1 MKLKTSL
8 ITAAIIA
15 ALAATS
21 VQAQDN
27 VVKVGVTRY
36 TTHSSSNGL
45 TATPPVFPAS
55 ADAETGDATTLLLVI
70 ERSLTPNLG
79 IELALGV
86 PPRID
91 AKGTGAAAALGDP
104 LLSVKNVS
112 PTLLVNYYF
121 GDPDT
126 ALRPYLGAGVNY
138 TKFTDIRSSL
148 PTSKLEMSD
157 SWGWA
162 VQAGLSYA
170 VRKDWGLFV
179 SVTRLDVKSDV
190 DAIATIPGVPVPV
203 EVKTTIDLKPIT
215 YSLGLWYRF

>member
-1 MKLKTSL
+1 MNLKARVFG
-8 ITAAIIA
+8 AAIVA
-15 ALAATS
+15 ALAGNA

-36 TTHSSSNGL
+36 TTHSSSSGL
-45 TATPPVFPAS
+45 TATPPVFPGS
-55 ADAETGDATTLLLVI
+55 ADAETGDATTLLFVF

-86 PPRID
+86 PPRIS
-91 AKGTGAAAALGDP
+91 AKGTGAAAALGDE
-104 LLSVKNVS
+104 LLSAKNVS

-121 GDPDT
+121 GDAAN

-138 TKFTDIRSSL
+138 TRFTEVRSSL

-157 SWGWA
+157 SFGWA
-162 VQAGLSYA
+162 IAAGLSYA
-170 VRKDWGLFV
+170 VRKEWGLFA
-179 SVTRLDVKSDV
+179 SVTRLDTKTDV

>member
-1 MKLKTSL
+1 MKLKTS
-8 ITAAIIA
+8 IFTAAIAA
-15 ALAATS
+15 ALAATA

-27 VVKVGVTRY
+27 VVKLGATRY

-45 TATPPVFPAS
+45 TATPPVFPAG

-86 PPRID
+86 PPRIK
-91 AKGTGAAAALGDP
+91 AKGTGAAAALGDE
-104 LLSVKNVS
+104 LLSTKNVS
-112 PTLLVNYYF
+112 PTLLLNYYF
-121 GDPDT
+121 GDPAN
-126 ALRPYLGAGVNY
+126 ALRPYVGAGINY
-138 TKFTDIRSSL
+138 TKFTAIRSSL
-148 PTSKLEMSD
+148 PTSKLDMSD

-162 VQAGLSYA
+162 LQAGLSYA
-170 VRKDWGLFV
+170 VRKDWGLFA
-179 SVTRLDVKSDV
+179 SVARLDVKSDV

-203 EVKTTIDLKPIT
+203 EVRTTIDLKPIT